1 MNSNST
7 SRLWWL
13 LKQVWQFTRFAV
25 VGALNTGIDFAIT
38 NILVL
43 MLQPSSGVVLFLIS
57 VVACGV
63 ATLNSYVLNRR
74 WTFADVSGPA
84 DRAEKLKFAAVAGLS
99 MVINTTSFLFLVR
112 FLPRYLPPELP
123 EWLGVPGFILV
134 VNLAKFG
141 GVLAAFIL
149 SFLGFRFGVFKTEA
163 VHTFRETFAFPAAP
177 DRGGHV
183 QALAAVGLAVILRLL
198 LVLPG
203 APLSGDAVVSATA
216 ARDVVAGGWAAVE
229 PAGLSLFTAW
239 QALLLATGMDRVAA
253 AVVASL
259 VPGVLLLLPVVWITR
274 TLYGAQA
281 AWLAALFTAAH
292 PRLMEYSVN
301 GEAFSFYLCAFTA
314 GVWALVRLARGG
326 GLGAGAAVGA
336 AFGLAAAVHND
347 GFAAFVVALPLAVG
361 LARPSRGRLTRRGGE
376 AGGRWPARLAVGAA
390 AAAAFAAI
398 VIGWVLAT
406 PAAPGDGGLFHV
418 TAAPVRV
425 FTERLDL
432 AEAARAIYGEAATA
446 ARSVAPD
453 RWSGWM
459 AQAARVPQNLL
470 YCLER
475 TPGLLSTPVPLFLFL
490 LPVFTG
496 RWCLFRSDKLPL
508 VFMMVLPVVA
518 DALLRV
524 DTRNLLTA
532 VVPVQVFGAAG
543 LVAFAAYAARESRL
557 PGLRVAVVAVI
568 LVISLGLAAWRAVEL
583 ERQYENH
590 HCLAGW
596 LAVHVPGDAPV
607 AGCAYGYIELTG
619 FYSGH
624 ATVPRL
630 WTERAEDLPADMDRR
645 GVRWLILYEPFL
657 RAANPTLSPALDAG
671 VPGLRRA
678 FVATDRRG
686 LRAVVFERAP

>member
-1 MNSNST
+1 MTSNST

-74 WTFADVSGPA
+74 WTFADAFGPA

-99 MVINTTSFLFLVR
+99 MAINTTSFLFLVR

-163 VHTFRETFAFPAAP
+163 VHTFRKTFAFPAAP
-177 DRGGHV
+177 DRGGNV
-183 QALAAVGLAVILRLL
+183 QVLAAVGLAATLRLL

-203 APLSGDAVVSATA
+203 APLSGDAVVNAAA
-216 ARDVVAGGWAAVE
+216 ARDAVAGGWAVVE
-229 PAGLSLFTAW
+229 PAGLNLFTAW
-239 QALLLATGMDRVAA
+239 QALVLATGMGQVAA

-259 VPGVLLLLPVVWITR
+259 VPGVLLLLPVVRITR
-274 TLYGAQA
+274 TLYGAPA

-301 GEAFSFYLCAFTA
+301 GEAFSFYLCAFAA

-326 GLGAGAAVGA
+326 GLGAGTAVGA

-347 GFAAFVVALPLAVG
+347 GFTAFVAALPLTVG
-361 LARPSRGRLTRRGGE
+361 LACPSRGLLTPRGGE
-376 AGGRWPARLAVGAA
+376 AGGRWLARLAVGAA
-390 AAAAFAAI
+390 AAAAFAA
-398 VIGWVLAT
+398 VMIGWVLAM
-406 PAAPGDGGLFHV
+406 PAAPGDGGLLHV

-446 ARSVAPD
+446 AQSVAPD

-459 AQAARVPQNLL
+459 AQVARVPQNLL

-475 TPGLLSTPVPLFLFL
+475 TPGLLLTP
-490 LPVFTG
+490 
-496 RWCLFRSDKLPL
+496 
-508 VFMMVLPVVA
+508 
-518 DALLRV
+518 
-524 DTRNLLTA
+524 
-532 VVPVQVFGAAG
+532 
-543 LVAFAAYAARESRL
+543 
-557 PGLRVAVVAVI
+557 
-568 LVISLGLAAWRAVEL
+568 
-583 ERQYENH
+583 
-590 HCLAGW
+590 
-596 LAVHVPGDAPV
+596 
-607 AGCAYGYIELTG
+607 
-619 FYSGH
+619 
-624 ATVPRL
+624 
-630 WTERAEDLPADMDRR
+630 
-645 GVRWLILYEPFL
+645 
-657 RAANPTLSPALDAG
+657 
-671 VPGLRRA
+671 
-678 FVATDRRG
+678 
-686 LRAVVFERAP
+686 